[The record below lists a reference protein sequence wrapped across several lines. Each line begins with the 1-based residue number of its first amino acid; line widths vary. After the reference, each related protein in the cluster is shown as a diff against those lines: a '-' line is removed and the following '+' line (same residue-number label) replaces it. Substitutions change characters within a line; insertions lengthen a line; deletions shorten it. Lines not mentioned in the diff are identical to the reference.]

1 MVLRNINTGTARI
14 YDGPPAQSASP
25 RVACLPRLQHTYR
38 LSRGCKRLYND
49 GCKISR
55 EASSGLG
62 VGDTDGGALGPV
74 VVEPD
79 TNSGIEGYCNPYT

>member
-1 MVLRNINTGTARI
+1 MGLPHNRRRPGLRVYLGCSTH
-14 YDGPPAQSASP
+14 
-25 RVACLPRLQHTYR
+25 RLT
-38 LSRGCKRLYND
+38 RGCKRLYND